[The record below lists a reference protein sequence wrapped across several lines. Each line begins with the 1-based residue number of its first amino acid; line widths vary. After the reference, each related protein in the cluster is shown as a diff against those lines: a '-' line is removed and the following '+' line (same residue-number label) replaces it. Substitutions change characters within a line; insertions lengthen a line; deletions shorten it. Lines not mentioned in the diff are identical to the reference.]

1 MKNEKN
7 IFLDLAYFIKTRPKN
22 AKIFYS
28 KKYDGIRT
36 GHNIFFQHR
45 TFTENIDN
53 FSDKTIAVHP
63 HGPKHLPIRNELR
76 PELKRRTG
84 HTQNHHFPQHLD
96 AISTKNTCGVLGV
109 PPFWPIKTPVVSKN
123 KRGAQRHRYKH
134 PMESLYQGVYRCWGP
149 CAGDT
154 ASLKSLP
161 SGVRRS
167 LLDLGCYDLYA
178 RFILLG

>member
-45 TFTENIDN
+45 TFTENTDN

-84 HTQNHHFPQHLD
+84 HTQHHHFP
-96 AISTKNTCGVLGV
+96 
-109 PPFWPIKTPVVSKN
+109 
-123 KRGAQRHRYKH
+123 
-134 PMESLYQGVYRCWGP
+134 
-149 CAGDT
+149 
-154 ASLKSLP
+154 
-161 SGVRRS
+161 
-167 LLDLGCYDLYA
+167 
-178 RFILLG
+178 